1 MFKFKSKD
9 AKLLFW
15 GINGLLVSILLLS
28 DTETQSLQDMLLES
42 PKGLGFPTWIL
53 FVIMFVV
60 AWVLAKFTDRD
71 SNQ

>member
-15 GINGLLVSILLLS
+15 GISGLLVFILMFG
-28 DTETQSLQDMLLES
+28 DTEMLLES
-42 PKGLGFPTWIL
+42 PKGLGFPMWIM
-53 FVIMFVV
+53 FAIMFVV

>member
-1 MFKFKSKD
+1 MFKFKSTD

-15 GINGLLVSILLLS
+15 GINGLLVFIFMF
-28 DTETQSLQDMLLES
+28 DPAGLLES
-42 PKGLGFPTWIL
+42 PEGLGFPVWIAV
-53 FVIMFVV
+53 VIMSFV

>member
-15 GINGLLVSILLLS
+15 GINGILVFMLLIG
-28 DTETQSLQDMLLES
+28 DTEMLFKS
-42 PKGLGFPTWIL
+42 PKGLGFPLWII